1 MAQEILIV
9 DDEDDIREQIAGILE
24 DEGYQTRTAGS
35 GEAAL
40 EAVAARLPSLVIL
53 DVWLTGSAY
62 DGLQILDLLKGGPRT
77 IPEMVATMYAD
88 VPQNLHPAAARSVL
102 AHLIHMAHDGRVAAD
117 GEADARATYRA
128 A

>member
-62 DGLQILDLLKGGPRT
+62 DGLQILDLLKH
-77 IPEMVATMYAD
+77 D
-88 VPQNLHPAAARSVL
+88 HPALHVVMISGHGTVDMAVTATKKGAYDFIAKPFQTDVL
-102 AHLIHMAHDGRVAAD
+102 LHTIERELTDIKL
-117 GEADARATYRA
+117 
-128 A
+128 